1 MTNISD
7 AFYLEMQQVSNE
19 LHTEYAQ
26 GTVTLTRITRAAA
39 DPNSPWLPGLPTEMV
54 YRLESVVEGV
64 NKSHI
69 DGAVILAGDLEV
81 QCAVLATNEAGAKVN
96 IEPRMDDV
104 LRIGD
109 RPHQIKKIEAGPASG
124 IPVYF
129 LIFVAG

>member
-1 MTNISD
+1 MSNISD

-26 GTVTLTRITRAAA
+26 GTVTLTRIARGSA
-39 DPNSPWLPGLPTEMV
+39 DPNSPWLPGLPTETV

-64 NKSHI
+64 NKNHI
-69 DGAVILAGDLEV
+69 NGTTILAGDLKV
-81 QCAVLATNEAGAKVN
+81 QCAVLATDEAGAKVN

-109 RPHQIKKIEAGPASG
+109 RPHQIKQIEIGPSSG